1 MNNGMSTCVD
11 EFAGKTYMILGA
23 SSGIGKSLAYFLTME
38 KGCNVVLVARSVDK
52 LIQLSQE
59 LPGNNVIIPYDLK
72 DIENI
77 HHIFDI
83 CTEKNVTLDGVVYSA
98 GIAPLFSIKE
108 NDSTLM
114 QETVMVNAMA
124 FAEIGKCMLCYE
136 CVANNA
142 AVVAVSSVVS
152 QVVTNRQSA
161 YAASKAMLNTYVKYL
176 AREGINR
183 IRVNGIL
190 PGAVETDMLRKMMTE
205 NVGLEERMRKYYPL
219 GIIPL
224 DRINKLITFLLSDD
238 ASNIT
243 GSLFVI
249 DSGYSVCQ

>member
-1 MNNGMSTCVD
+1 MNNGISKNM
-11 EFAGKTYMILGA
+11 EGFAGRTYMIVGA
-23 SSGIGKSLAYFLTME
+23 SSGIGKSLARYLTME
-38 KGCNVVLVARSVDK
+38 KGCNVVLVARSEDK

-59 LPGNNVIIPYDLK
+59 LPGNNVVIPYDLK
-72 DIENI
+72 DIAHI
-77 HHIFDI
+77 DHIFDI
-83 CTEKNVTLDGVVYSA
+83 CAEKNVILDGLVYSA
-98 GIAPLFSIKE
+98 GIAPLFSIEE

-114 QETVMVNAMA
+114 QETVLVNAMA
-124 FAEIGKCMLCYE
+124 FAEIGKRMLRYE

-142 AVVAVSSVVS
+142 SIVAVSSVVS

-190 PGAVETDMLRKMMTE
+190 PGAVETDMLKNMMSE
-205 NVGLEERMRKYYPL
+205 NAGLEERMRKYYPL